1 MLNRIGVDV
10 GDPRSVISGE
20 IAVEGREILLRPGRS
35 TAHPRCAGGGH
46 DGDVEPVAAR
56 LGLDRERQQWGDGHG
71 NRDSGTEDGCPAWIR
86 TTIAGRR
93 VRSLTVRRRG
103 SALVRRIG
111 GGIERP
117 RKRVNAGPKS
127 LDDLPNALK
136 L

>member
-46 DGDVEPVAAR
+46 DGDVEPVADR
-56 LGLDRERQQWGDGHG
+56 LGRDRERQQWGDGHG

-86 TTIAGRR
+86 TQIDG
-93 VRSLTVRRRG
+93 VRGSSLTSRRRG
-103 SALVRRIG
+103 SALVRRIA
-111 GGIERP
+111 GGIERAP
-117 RKRVNAGPKS
+117 ERVNAGPKTPG
-127 LDDLPNALK
+127 DLPN
-136 L
+136 